1 MKRILKFLGSR
12 TFLTGALILLQV
24 VWLAVWFLRLTA
36 YAHWVNIF
44 FAVISVLICL
54 YIVNKNEN
62 PAYKIAW
69 ILLIAIVPALGSLMY
84 LLVGNKRPSRKLR
97 RRLEAEQEKQRS
109 LHVQGNAILEQIRRM
124 DQRVYSIF
132 RYIWERGSYP
142 AWSNTRTDYY
152 PVGEE
157 MFQAMLADLKRAEH
171 YIFLEYFII
180 AQGRMWDE
188 ILRILEDKVKEGVE
202 VRVIY
207 DDVGCLGYIPAG
219 YHRQLEKKGIRCI
232 AFNPFV
238 PVMSAV
244 MNNRDHRKI
253 LVIDGQVAFSGGINI
268 GDEYINEKERFGH
281 WKDTGYRLEGEAVWN
296 FTLMFLEMWNGLLP
310 TDETLQRFYPHRY
323 RRSPFQGD
331 GFVQPFSDSPLDEET
346 LAENV
351 YMEILA
357 QAKEYVYIFTPYL
370 AIDNEMQTALSNAA
384 KRGVDVRLVTP
395 GIPDKRT
402 VYQLT
407 RSYYGD
413 LLDAGVK
420 IYEYSPG
427 FIHAKSYVCDDCLAV
442 VGTIN
447 MDYRSLYLHFECGTL
462 FYKSKVVKQLKED
475 CLKTME
481 QSRPVRKEDCRRG
494 VLGDLCDAVLRV
506 VAPLL

>member
-171 YIFLEYFII
+171 YI
-180 AQGRMWDE
+180 
-188 ILRILEDKVKEGVE
+188 V
-202 VRVIY
+202 
-207 DDVGCLGYIPAG
+207 
-219 YHRQLEKKGIRCI
+219 
-232 AFNPFV
+232 
-238 PVMSAV
+238 
-244 MNNRDHRKI
+244 
-253 LVIDGQVAFSGGINI
+253 
-268 GDEYINEKERFGH
+268 
-281 WKDTGYRLEGEAVWN
+281 
-296 FTLMFLEMWNGLLP
+296 
-310 TDETLQRFYPHRY
+310 
-323 RRSPFQGD
+323 
-331 GFVQPFSDSPLDEET
+331 
-346 LAENV
+346 
-351 YMEILA
+351 
-357 QAKEYVYIFTPYL
+357 
-370 AIDNEMQTALSNAA
+370 
-384 KRGVDVRLVTP
+384 
-395 GIPDKRT
+395 
-402 VYQLT
+402 
-407 RSYYGD
+407 
-413 LLDAGVK
+413 
-420 IYEYSPG
+420 
-427 FIHAKSYVCDDCLAV
+427 
-442 VGTIN
+442 
-447 MDYRSLYLHFECGTL
+447 
-462 FYKSKVVKQLKED
+462 
-475 CLKTME
+475 
-481 QSRPVRKEDCRRG
+481 
-494 VLGDLCDAVLRV
+494 
-506 VAPLL
+506 